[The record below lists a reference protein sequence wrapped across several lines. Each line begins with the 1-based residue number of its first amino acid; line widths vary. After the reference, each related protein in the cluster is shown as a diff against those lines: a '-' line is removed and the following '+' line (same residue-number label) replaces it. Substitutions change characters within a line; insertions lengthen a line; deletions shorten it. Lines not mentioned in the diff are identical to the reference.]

1 MGRNMSTTLQET
13 ISYDDCLISSC
24 LKKMFTRAAK
34 SVSEPSFI
42 IGNKAAEFKK
52 EIELLNKEGVLEIS
66 YPYLEAM
73 ERSLPDAAFRYV
85 VIYRKNTPVLFGYFQ
100 LYVLT
105 SENFDLRQDKSFIK
119 GIVRFFLD
127 LKKATV
133 LMSGNALR
141 TNTAWYCYNETVL
154 NNVEAIEVVASAA
167 EKIADQ
173 GCVTAVILKDMS
185 CGAQTKKWL
194 AGMGYTVPLEDLTMA
209 MDIDRKW
216 ETLTDYI
223 AALSRKYRTRAHKI
237 LAAAR
242 DTRVRALSQKEVAM
256 YEPQI
261 NGLFENVADNQ
272 AFVLA
277 RPGHDHFSSMKKV
290 YKDDFEVV
298 GFFRGEELVAFYS
311 AFVTEDAYELYY
323 VGFDY
328 TLNSDYQLYFNI
340 LFSGLGRTIA
350 LKKKHLKL
358 GRTSFDAKASMG
370 AKPVEMSYFIKI
382 AKVPNVVIN
391 WFANYFSSME
401 DGKWKLRNPLG

>member
-1 MGRNMSTTLQET
+1 
-13 ISYDDCLISSC
+13 
-24 LKKMFTRAAK
+24 MFTRAAK
-34 SVSEPSFI
+34 SVAEPSFI
-42 IGNKAAEFKK
+42 IGNKVAEFKK
-52 EIELLNKEGVLEIS
+52 ELELLNKEGVLEIS

-85 VIYRKNTPVLFGYFQ
+85 VIYRKNDPVLFGYFQ

-105 SENFDLRQDKSFIK
+105 SENFDLEQNKSFIK
-119 GIVRFFLD
+119 GIIRFFLD
-127 LKKATV
+127 LKKVTV

-141 TNTAWYCYNETVL
+141 TDTTWYCYNEAVL
-154 NNVEAIEVVASAA
+154 NNVEAIEVVAAAA

-173 GCVTAVILKDMS
+173 ECVTAVILKDMT
-185 CGAQTKKWL
+185 CGAQTRKWL
-194 AGMGYTVPLEDLTMA
+194 AGMGYTVPLQDLTMVV
-209 MDIDRKW
+209 DIDRKL
-216 ETLTDYI
+216 ETLTGYI
-223 AALSRKYRTRAHKI
+223 AALSRKYRTRANKI
-237 LAAAR
+237 LAEASNI
-242 DTRVRALSQKEVAM
+242 RVRTLSQKEVVA

-261 NGLFENVADNQ
+261 NGLFKNVTDNQ

-298 GFFRGEELVAFYS
+298 GFFHEEELVAFYS
-311 AFVTEDAYELYY
+311 AFVTEGAYELYY
-323 VGFDY
+323 AGFDY
-328 TLNSDYQLYFNI
+328 VRNSEYQLYFNI
-340 LFSGLGRTIA
+340 LFSGLERAIV
-350 LKKKHLKL
+350 LEKKQLKL

-382 AKVPNVVIN
+382 AKVPNVVIT

>member
-1 MGRNMSTTLQET
+1 
-13 ISYDDCLISSC
+13 
-24 LKKMFTRAAK
+24 MFTRAAK
-34 SVSEPSFI
+34 SVAEPSFI
-42 IGNKAAEFKK
+42 IGNKVAEFKK
-52 EIELLNKEGVLEIS
+52 ELELLNKEGVLEIS

-85 VIYRKNTPVLFGYFQ
+85 VIYRKNDPVLFGYFQ

-105 SENFDLRQDKSFIK
+105 SENFDLEQNKSFIK
-119 GIVRFFLD
+119 GIIRFFLD
-127 LKKATV
+127 LKKVAV

-141 TNTAWYCYNETVL
+141 TDTTWYCYNEAVL
-154 NNVEAIEVVASAA
+154 NNVEAIEVVAAAA

-173 GCVTAVILKDMS
+173 ECVTAVILKDMT
-185 CGAQTKKWL
+185 CGAQTRKWL
-194 AGMGYTVPLEDLTMA
+194 AGMGYTVPLQDLTMVV
-209 MDIDRKW
+209 DIDRKL
-216 ETLTDYI
+216 ETLTGYI
-223 AALSRKYRTRAHKI
+223 AALSRKYRTRANKI
-237 LAAAR
+237 LAEASNI
-242 DTRVRALSQKEVAM
+242 RVRTLSQKEVVA
-256 YEPQI
+256 YEPHI
-261 NGLFENVADNQ
+261 NGLFKNVTDNQ

-298 GFFRGEELVAFYS
+298 GFFHEEELVAFYS
-311 AFVTEDAYELYY
+311 AFVTEGAYELYY

-328 TLNSDYQLYFNI
+328 VRNSEYQLYFNI
-340 LFSGLGRTIA
+340 LFSGLERAIV
-350 LKKKHLKL
+350 LEKKQLKL

-382 AKVPNVVIN
+382 AKVPNVVIT

>member
-1 MGRNMSTTLQET
+1 
-13 ISYDDCLISSC
+13 
-24 LKKMFTRAAK
+24 MFTRAAK
-34 SVSEPSFI
+34 SVAEPSFI
-42 IGNKAAEFKK
+42 IGNKVAEFKK
-52 EIELLNKEGVLEIS
+52 ELELLNKEGVLEIS

-85 VIYRKNTPVLFGYFQ
+85 VIYRKNDPVLFGYFQ

-105 SENFDLRQDKSFIK
+105 SENFDLEQNKSFIK
-119 GIVRFFLD
+119 GIIRFFLD
-127 LKKATV
+127 LKKVAV

-141 TNTAWYCYNETVL
+141 TDTTWYCYNEAVL
-154 NNVEAIEVVASAA
+154 NNVEAIEVVAAAA

-173 GCVTAVILKDMS
+173 ECVTAVILKDMT
-185 CGAQTKKWL
+185 CGAQTRKWL
-194 AGMGYTVPLEDLTMA
+194 AGMGYTVPLQDLTMVV
-209 MDIDRKW
+209 DIDRKL
-216 ETLTDYI
+216 ETLTGYI
-223 AALSRKYRTRAHKI
+223 AALSRKYRTRANKI
-237 LAAAR
+237 LAEASNI
-242 DTRVRALSQKEVAM
+242 RVRTLSQKEVVA

-261 NGLFENVADNQ
+261 NGLFKNVTDNQ

-298 GFFRGEELVAFYS
+298 GFFHEEELVAFYS
-311 AFVTEDAYELYY
+311 AFVTEGAYELYY

-328 TLNSDYQLYFNI
+328 VRNSEYQLYFNI
-340 LFSGLGRTIA
+340 LFSGLERAIV
-350 LKKKHLKL
+350 LEKKQLKL

-382 AKVPNVVIN
+382 AKVPNVVIT

>member
-1 MGRNMSTTLQET
+1 
-13 ISYDDCLISSC
+13 
-24 LKKMFTRAAK
+24 MFTRAAK
-34 SVSEPSFI
+34 SVAEPSFI
-42 IGNKAAEFKK
+42 IGNKVAEFKK
-52 EIELLNKEGVLEIS
+52 ELELLNKEGVLEIS

-85 VIYRKNTPVLFGYFQ
+85 VIYRKNDPVLFGYFQ

-105 SENFDLRQDKSFIK
+105 SENFDLEQNKSFIK
-119 GIVRFFLD
+119 GIIRFFLD
-127 LKKATV
+127 LKKVTV

-141 TNTAWYCYNETVL
+141 TDTTWYCYNEAVL
-154 NNVEAIEVVASAA
+154 NNVEAIEVVAAAA

-173 GCVTAVILKDMS
+173 ECVTAVILKDMT
-185 CGAQTKKWL
+185 CGAQTRKWL
-194 AGMGYTVPLEDLTMA
+194 AGMGYTVPLQDLTMVV
-209 MDIDRKW
+209 DIDRKL
-216 ETLTDYI
+216 ETLTGYI
-223 AALSRKYRTRAHKI
+223 AALSRKYRTRANKI
-237 LAAAR
+237 LAEASNI
-242 DTRVRALSQKEVAM
+242 RVRTLSQKEVVA

-261 NGLFENVADNQ
+261 NGLFKNVTDNQ

-298 GFFRGEELVAFYS
+298 GFFHEEELVAFYS
-311 AFVTEDAYELYY
+311 AFVTEGAYELYY

-328 TLNSDYQLYFNI
+328 VRNSEYQLYFNI
-340 LFSGLGRTIA
+340 LFSGLERAIV
-350 LKKKHLKL
+350 LEKKQLKL

-382 AKVPNVVIN
+382 AKVPNVVIT